1 MDPQT
6 AQPQNNS
13 GVLYDVIIIGGG
25 PAGVAAGVYCAR
37 KQLRTLFIAEAFGGQ
52 SLVSDDIQNWIGDS
66 HISGI
71 DLAKKLEAH
80 IRAYPDM
87 VEVNLGEKAVTVTSI
102 KCSEGE
108 EHVCDFEVKSDKGVY
123 QGKSVIVA
131 SGARRRRL
139 GIPGEDKY
147 DGKGVAF

>member
-1 MDPQT
+1 MDL
-6 AQPQNNS
+6 QPTQ
-13 GVLYDVIIIGGG
+13 LYDVIIIGGG

-37 KQLRTLFIAEAFGGQ
+37 KQLKTLLITDNFGGQ
-52 SLVSDDIQNWIGDS
+52 SIVSDDIQNWIGDT

-80 IRAYPDM
+80 IRSYPDM
-87 VEVNLGEKAVTVTSI
+87 VQIKMSEKVENVSSI

-108 EHVCDFEVKSDKGVY
+108 QHICDFEVTTDKGKY

-131 SGARRRRL
+131 TGARRKTAYKTMV
-139 GIPGEDKY
+139 P
-147 DGKGVAF
+147 